1 MTQRTEGRT
10 ITNVIGG
17 VEKKQGNEAETI
29 NCANSKDNHGLKF
42 IKNECATN
50 SHPSLFDSFVIKQEH
65 KVF

>member
-1 MTQRTEGRT
+1 MFKRKQTRKYNKEK
-10 ITNVIGG
+10 
-17 VEKKQGNEAETI
+17 KKQGNVAETI

-50 SHPSLFDSFVIKQEH
+50 IHPSLFDSFVIKQEH